1 MKTNSKDLT
10 RGHIVRQILQIAL
23 PILFAQIF
31 QSLYN
36 SVDSIVVGNF
46 VGTTALAAVTASG
59 DISRLLV
66 GFFTGLSVGFGIL
79 FSQYF
84 GAQDYHKLRVAIHT
98 AILFAILLGT
108 TMAVIGIM
116 ITPYLL
122 VLVDCPSDVFPE
134 ALQYLRIYFIGVFF
148 TSIYNVASGV
158 LRAVGDTKNP
168 LYYLFTASV
177 INIALDLVLVV
188 WFHMGVSGVAIA
200 TIVSQG
206 VTVLLVF
213 SNMLST
219 KDIYRL
225 SLKELQIDKSMLKK
239 VLKLGLPAAMQS
251 SLITLSNL
259 FIQRFINSFGSS
271 AMAGIGVAKKVDKFV
286 SVIANSIGLSTAIFV
301 AQNVGA
307 RKFDRVR
314 RGILSTLGISF
325 FGIVLIGLPTYFF
338 APMLMRVFTSDIHSI
353 QFGVA
358 MIRTIVPLYY
368 AQALHQIFSNTLRGY
383 GHSIMAMLTTAT
395 GMILFRQIFLVTAM
409 HLHYDVHNI
418 YYAYPVGWISS
429 ALLSVILYLSVIC
442 KKSVMQADS
451 CETDILINESDNVDM
466 PR

>member
-1 MKTNSKDLT
+1 MRANSKDLT
-10 RGHIVRQILQIAL
+10 RGHIVWQILQIAF
-23 PILFAQIF
+23 PILFAQIL

-66 GFFTGLSVGFGIL
+66 GFFTGLSVGFGVL

-84 GAQDYHKLRVAIHT
+84 SARDHQKLSVAIHT
-98 AILFAILLGT
+98 AIMYAILLGAA
-108 TMAVIGIM
+108 MAVIGIL
-116 ITPYLL
+116 ITPILL
-122 VLVDCPSDVFPE
+122 ILVDCPSDVFPE
-134 ALQYLRIYFIGVFF
+134 ALQYLRIYLIGVFF

-158 LRAVGDTKNP
+158 LRAVGDTKTP
-168 LYYLFTASV
+168 LFFLLIASG
-177 INIALDLVLVV
+177 INIALDLILVI
-188 WFHMGVSGVAIA
+188 WFHLGVSGVAIA

-206 VTVLLVF
+206 ATVLLVF
-213 SNMLST
+213 RNLLST
-219 KDIYRL
+219 KDVYRL
-225 SLKELQIDKSMLKK
+225 SLKNLQIDKIMLKK
-239 VLKLGLPAAMQS
+239 VLRLGLPAAIQS

-259 FIQRFINSFGSS
+259 FIQRYVNGFGAS

-286 SVIANSIGLSTAIFV
+286 SVVANSIGLSTAIFV

-314 RGILSTLGISF
+314 KGIFSTLGISF
-325 FGIVLIGLPTYFF
+325 AGILLIGLPAYFF
-338 APMLMRVFTSDIHSI
+338 APTLMRIFTSDAQSI
-353 QFGVA
+353 QYGVA

-383 GHSIMAMLTTAT
+383 GHSAMAMMTTAT

-409 HLHYDVHNI
+409 HLHYDVHHI

-429 ALLSVILYLSVIC
+429 ALLSIALYLFVISR
-442 KKSVMQADS
+442 KNNPPAEGN
-451 CETDILINESDNVDM
+451 ETNILAAESDSVDIQ
-466 PR
+466 R